1 MTTTYRKQFDKTDKA
16 KEYDADV
23 YGLNSY
29 SDLLWQIEQS
39 QLETII
45 KELRDTHET
54 IDYLDFAAGTGR
66 IISFMEDKVDSA
78 TGIEI
83 SQAMIDRAREKL
95 TRGKM
100 ICADITAED
109 SVVEGTYDLITTF
122 RFVLNAEPNL
132 RQAGINALAKR
143 LKDDNSILIF
153 NNHGNLLSL
162 KLLLWP
168 LHKIRGL
175 GKGYRTAGNYMTNGQ
190 AHRAAEKAGLKIIKT
205 IGCGFFGGT
214 IAKILPTKILT
225 SLERAFANSR
235 LLRPVCVNQLYVAKR
250 KT

>member
-1 MTTTYRKQFDKTDKA
+1 MSTTYREQFDKAEKA
-16 KEYDADV
+16 EEYDADM

-29 SDLLWQIEQS
+29 SDLLWQIEQA
-39 QLETII
+39 QLDSIV
-45 KELRDTHET
+45 KEMRHTHDS

-66 IISFMEDKVDSA
+66 IISFMEEKVDSA

-100 ICADITAED
+100 LCADITAED

-122 RFVLNAEPNL
+122 RFVLNAEPDL

-143 LKDDNSILIF
+143 LKDDKSILVF
-153 NNHGNLLSL
+153 NNHGNLFSH

-175 GKGYRTAGNYMTNGQ
+175 GKGYRTEGNYMTNSQ
-190 AHRAAEKAGLKIIKT
+190 AHRVAEKAGLTIIKT
-205 IGCGFFGGT
+205 IGCGFIGGT
-214 IAKILPTKILT
+214 IAKILPTKRLA
-225 SLERAFANSR
+225 SLERAFAGSR
-235 LLRPVCVNQLYVAKR
+235 LLRPFCVNQLYIAKR

>member
-23 YGLNSY
+23 YGLDSY
-29 SDLLWQIEQS
+29 CELLWQIEQT
-39 QLETII
+39 QLDSII
-45 KELRDTHET
+45 KQMRNTHES

-66 IISFMEDKVDSA
+66 IISFMEDKVDTA

-95 TRGKM
+95 SRGKM

-109 SVVEGTYDLITTF
+109 SEVEGNYDLITTF
-122 RFVLNAEPNL
+122 RFVLNAELDL

-143 LKDDNSILIF
+143 LKDDKSILIF
-153 NNHGNLLSL
+153 NNHGNLFSH

-175 GKGYRTAGNYMTNGQ
+175 GKGYRTAGNYMTNSQ
-190 AHRAAEKAGLKIIKT
+190 AHRVAEKAGLTIIRT
-205 IGCGFFGGT
+205 IGCGFIGGT
-214 IAKILPTKILT
+214 IAKIFPPRLLA
-225 SLERAFANSR
+225 SLESAFAKSK
-235 LLRPVCVNQLYVAKR
+235 LLRPFCVNQLYIAKR